1 MTERADL
8 VMDFNATEANA
19 TATTAT
25 VDPLHGDYTG
35 LAIVFVAVW
44 GQVRGGTF

>member
-1 MTERADL
+1 
-8 VMDFNATEANA
+8 MDFNATEAN
-19 TATTAT
+19 ATTAT

-44 GQVRGGTF
+44 GQVKRRSF